1 MLQPNDENINTC
13 LARDRVACSLDKSDL
28 RAFLSI
34 LQERVDTAA
43 ELEIAHFK
51 QNEQTEDQYENNKNE
66 IRLGYKL
73 RPTLTGEDGRELHG
87 TIDEIFDSP
96 NFPESVRSIFLNSS
110 IPLDVVHKFRI
121 RNSVE
126 LFLDFSRPAI
136 FDFHLMPSQRTPNES
151 HYRVEGRDTT
161 WVNGLFHEI
170 QSYISSHRSPAP
182 WLHQHSIYDFFL
194 WLIGYPL
201 AFWLCFKVSPFLP
214 NGGKE
219 ILFVRA
225 ALYVYIFLIAL
236 VGLRALFHYAR
247 WVFPISEYRHTR
259 NRVLR
264 HRAFLGALS
273 IGLFG
278 TVLYDVIKSVALG

>member
-1 MLQPNDENINTC
+1 LLQSSDENINTR
-13 LARDRVACSLDKSDL
+13 LARDRVACSLDKSEL

-34 LQERVDTAA
+34 LQERSDTAA
-43 ELEIAHFK
+43 ELEIANFPK
-51 QNEQTEDQYENNKNE
+51 NDQTDDEYENNKNE

-73 RPTLTGEDGRELHG
+73 RPTLTGEDGRELNG

-96 NFPESVRSIFLNSS
+96 NFPESVRSIYLNSS
-110 IPLDVVHKFRI
+110 IPLDVIHKFRV
-121 RNSVE
+121 RNTVE

-151 HYRVEGRDTT
+151 NYRVEGRDTT

-170 QSYISSHRSPAP
+170 QNYIASHRSPAP

-201 AFWLCFKVSPFLP
+201 AFWLCFKVSPLLP
-214 NGGKE
+214 NGEKE

-247 WVFPISEYRHTR
+247 WVFPISEYRHAR
-259 NRVLR
+259 NRALR

-278 TVLYDVIKSVALG
+278 TLLYDVIKSIAVA